1 MEIPPT
7 HDEFREKRHVFGMH
21 IGDLGIILIAFL
33 CTVTLFLILFQES
46 PFQKLEIAQVRQ
58 AKEAKQAAI
67 DKVIADKKAAAK
79 ARQDAIDKAV
89 ASGEVNMSI
98 APAKH

>member
-1 MEIPPT
+1 METPPT
-7 HDEFREKRHVFGMH
+7 HDEAPQKRHIFGMH
-21 IGDLGIILIAFL
+21 LGDLGVILIAAL
-33 CTVTLFLILFQES
+33 CTVVLLLILFQES

-58 AKEAKQAAI
+58 ANEAKQAE
-67 DKVIADKKAAAK
+67 VLKKQQAAK

-89 ASGEVNMSI
+89 ASGEVSMSI

>member
-7 HDEFREKRHVFGMH
+7 HDEFPEKRHVFGMH

-58 AKEAKQAAI
+58 AREARQAAI
-67 DKVIADKKAAAK
+67 DKVIADKKAVAK

-89 ASGEVNMSI
+89 ASGEVSMSI
-98 APAKH
+98 GPAKH

>member
-1 MEIPPT
+1 METPPT
-7 HDEFREKRHVFGMH
+7 HDDVPAKRHVFGMH
-21 IGDLGIILIAFL
+21 LGDLGVILIAAL
-33 CTVTLFLILFQES
+33 CTLVLLLILFQES

-58 AKEAKQAAI
+58 EKEAKQAEI
-67 DKVIADKKAAAK
+67 LKKQQAEK

-89 ASGEVNMSI
+89 ASGEVTMSI